1 MMEKTDLA
9 SRSSR
14 AAPAW
19 PNQVTGAALPNSSA
33 PRKSQAQ
40 IAFPRHHHGSLRA
53 PRSRKVSPALV
64 TSGYID
70 PSPEIQPTINTH
82 RPPAGQRFSPTHF

>member
-1 MMEKTDLA
+1 MIEKTALG

-19 PNQVTGAALPNSSA
+19 PKQVTGAALPNSSA
-33 PRKSQAQ
+33 PRKSRAQ
-40 IAFPRHHHGSLRA
+40 IAFPGHHHGSLRA
-53 PRSRKVSPALV
+53 PRSRKLSPALI
-64 TSGYID
+64 TPGHID

-82 RPPAGQRFSPTHF
+82 RPPAGATV